1 MAGTRMTQVGVGLAA
16 AIVAGWITVH
26 VVSVFYLE
34 INARTLAFVPFVIA
48 AQSWLSVG
56 LFIVAHD
63 AIHGTLAPS
72 NRWLNNAVGRTA
84 ITLYGGFDFDKL
96 ARDHHL
102 HHRHSGTEADPD
114 FSAAHP
120 RNPILWALTFFWRH
134 LTWRVLVFFPL
145 VFNIELHL
153 LGAERLNL
161 ILFFCVPAVVS
172 AVQLFYFGT
181 FLPHQHDDEAQFA
194 DEHRARSSDY
204 GPLVS
209 LLTCYHFGYHHEHH
223 LHPYVPWWKL
233 PQVRRQRAEVA

>member
-1 MAGTRMTQVGVGLAA
+1 MGPTRTTQVGIGLAA
-16 AIVAGWITVH
+16 TILAGWIATH
-26 VVSVFYLE
+26 VLSVFFLE
-34 INARTLAFVPFVIA
+34 VSARTVVLVPFVIA
-48 AQSWLSVG
+48 LQSWLSVG

-72 NRWLNNAVGRTA
+72 NKRLNDTIGRIA
-84 ITLYGGFDFDKL
+84 INLYGGFNFDKL
-96 ARDHHL
+96 AHAHHL

-120 RNPILWALTFFWRH
+120 RNPILWALAFFARH

-161 ILFFCVPAVVS
+161 LLFFCAPAVLS
-172 AVQLFYFGT
+172 AFQLFYFGT
-181 FLPHQHDDEAQFA
+181 FLPHQHDEA
-194 DEHRARSSDY
+194 DEFVDSHRARSSEF
-204 GPLVS
+204 GPLLS

-223 LHPYVPWWKL
+223 LYPYVPWWRL
-233 PQVRRQRAEVA
+233 PQVRWRRARAA

>member
-1 MAGTRMTQVGVGLAA
+1 MAVTRTTRVGVGLAT
-16 AIVAGWITVH
+16 AIVVGWITTH
-26 VVSVFYLE
+26 VLFVFFLP
-34 INARTLAFVPFVIA
+34 INAQTLALVPLVIA

-72 NRWLNNAVGRTA
+72 NKRLNNAIGRTA
-84 ITLYGGFDFDKL
+84 ITLYGGFDFDRL

-120 RNPILWALTFFWRH
+120 HNVILWALTFFSRH

-145 VFNIELHL
+145 VFNIELYL
-153 LGAERLNL
+153 LGAERLNM
-161 ILFFCVPAVVS
+161 ILFFCIPAVVS
-172 AVQLFYFGT
+172 AFQLFYFGT
-181 FLPHQHDDEAQFA
+181 FLPHQHEDDAEFA
-194 DEHRARSSDY
+194 DEHRARSSNY

-223 LHPYVPWWKL
+223 LYPHVPWWKL
-233 PQVRRQRAEVA
+233 PEVRRRHGEAA